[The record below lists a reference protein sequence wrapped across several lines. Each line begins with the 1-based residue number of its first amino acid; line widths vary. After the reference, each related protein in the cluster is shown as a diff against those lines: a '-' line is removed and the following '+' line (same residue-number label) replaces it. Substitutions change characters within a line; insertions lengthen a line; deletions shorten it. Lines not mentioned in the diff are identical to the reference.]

1 MAINKPIVDAGPTLD
16 IEKGEAIKGT
26 AFVNPRKAEDVLST
40 EPLRAGQLDSQSTV
54 DDGSSAGIFLYVA
67 VEVSEGV
74 YEWKQCRPISG
85 YIDTTTGREWDQT
98 ANFKY
103 SYAR

>member
-1 MAINKPIVDAGPTLD
+1 MAINKPIIDAGPTLD
-16 IEKGEAIKGT
+16 IEKGEAINGT
-26 AFVNPRKAEDVLST
+26 AFVDPQKTQDIFSTQPPRE
-40 EPLRAGQLDSQSTV
+40 GQLDSSAIV
-54 DDGSSAGIFLYVA
+54 DDGALAGIFLYVA

-74 YEWKQCRPISG
+74 YEWKQCRPISQ
-85 YIDTTTGREWDQT
+85 YIDTTTGREWDPT